1 MYFIQKNVTRIFSNQ
16 HTFFLN
22 PKEVLEI
29 KRKISGINYSIYYPY
44 KDSEKVLLY
53 TIDVPKVLLYEI
65 KTKICLRHQDI
76 LGAMYSLNIAPELF
90 GDILIINNKY
100 YIYILPIVR
109 NYFEAN
115 FCRVKNSSVVLEE
128 ISIDTLKDYERL
140 YDSLEIIVS
149 SVRIDTVISRIS
161 NISRTNFSDM
171 IKKKEIILNYDFLK
185 NRSYKLKENDT
196 FSIKGIGK
204 FKYIGILRQTKSN
217 HSVIKIL
224 KYL

>member
-149 SVRIDTVISRIS
+149 SVRIDTVISRIC
-161 NISRTNFSDM
+161 NISRNNFSDM

>member
-217 HSVIKIL
+217 HYVIKIL

>member
-29 KRKISGINYSIYYPY
+29 KRKVSGINYSIYYPY

-53 TIDVPKVLLYEI
+53 TKNIPEVLLYEI

-149 SVRIDTVISRIS
+149 SVRIDTVISRIC

>member
-204 FKYIGILRQTKSN
+204 FKYIGIIRQTKSN
-217 HSVIKIL
+217 HCVIKIL

>member
-1 MYFIQKNVTRIFSNQ
+1 MYFIQKNVTRIFNNQ

-29 KRKISGINYSIYYPY
+29 KRKVSGINYSIYYPY

-53 TIDVPKVLLYEI
+53 TKNIPEVLLYEI

-76 LGAMYSLNIAPELF
+76 LGTMYSLNIAPELF

-149 SVRIDTVISRIS
+149 SVRIDTVISRIC
-161 NISRTNFSDM
+161 NISRNNFSDM

-185 NRSYKLKENDT
+185 NSSYKLKENDT

>member
-29 KRKISGINYSIYYPY
+29 KRKVSGINYSIYYPY

-53 TIDVPKVLLYEI
+53 TKNIPEVLLYEI